1 MGEMLYRKVGRTG
14 DEVSVIGIGTSSNGP
29 AGAEETARAVTMALD
44 NGVNYFDLAAADG
57 LTFEAF
63 GKALRG
69 RREEAMLQMH
79 FGADYATGAYGRV
92 YGLESIRM
100 SVAWQMA
107 KVGTDYID
115 YGFIHCIDEPEA
127 LDEEWENG
135 TVEYIQELKDEGTVR
150 HIGISTHTPSVAQRA
165 LDSGI
170 VDMVMFSIN
179 PAFDYRKGEYAYGEV
194 DERADLYRRCLS
206 EGVGISVMKAFG
218 GGQLVDASLSPFGR
232 SLTTAQCIQY
242 ALDRPGV
249 VTVLAGIRDRRDLEG
264 ALSYLDSSP
273 EDRDYS
279 VIGDFAPPDAEGKC
293 IYCNH
298 CQPCPSGLD
307 IGLINKYYDLARAG
321 DRLAADHYASLAV
334 RAGACTACGHCDD
347 TCPFNVGQVARMAEI
362 REYFGG

>member
-57 LTFEAF
+57 LTFE
-63 GKALRG
+63 
-69 RREEAMLQMH
+69 
-79 FGADYATGAYGRV
+79 
-92 YGLESIRM
+92 
-100 SVAWQMA
+100 
-107 KVGTDYID
+107 
-115 YGFIHCIDEPEA
+115 
-127 LDEEWENG
+127 
-135 TVEYIQELKDEGTVR
+135 
-150 HIGISTHTPSVAQRA
+150 
-165 LDSGI
+165 
-170 VDMVMFSIN
+170 
-179 PAFDYRKGEYAYGEV
+179 
-194 DERADLYRRCLS
+194 
-206 EGVGISVMKAFG
+206 AFG

-321 DRLAADHYASLAV
+321 DRLAADHYANLAV
-334 RAGACTACGHCDD
+334 KAGACTACGHCDD

>member
-14 DEVSVIGIGTSSNGP
+14 DEVNVIGVGTSSNGP
-29 AGAEETARAVTMALD
+29 AGAEETVRAVTMALD

-57 LTFEAF
+57 LTFE
-63 GKALRG
+63 
-69 RREEAMLQMH
+69 
-79 FGADYATGAYGRV
+79 
-92 YGLESIRM
+92 
-100 SVAWQMA
+100 
-107 KVGTDYID
+107 
-115 YGFIHCIDEPEA
+115 
-127 LDEEWENG
+127 
-135 TVEYIQELKDEGTVR
+135 
-150 HIGISTHTPSVAQRA
+150 
-165 LDSGI
+165 
-170 VDMVMFSIN
+170 
-179 PAFDYRKGEYAYGEV
+179 
-194 DERADLYRRCLS
+194 
-206 EGVGISVMKAFG
+206 AFG

-321 DRLAADHYASLAV
+321 DRLAADHYANLAV
-334 RAGACTACGHCDD
+334 KAGACTACGHCDD

-362 REYFGG
+362 REYFDG

>member
-1 MGEMLYRKVGRTG
+1 M
-14 DEVSVIGIGTSSNGP
+14 
-29 AGAEETARAVTMALD
+29 
-44 NGVNYFDLAAADG
+44 
-57 LTFEAF
+57 
-63 GKALRG
+63 
-69 RREEAMLQMH
+69 
-79 FGADYATGAYGRV
+79 
-92 YGLESIRM
+92 
-100 SVAWQMA
+100 
-107 KVGTDYID
+107 
-115 YGFIHCIDEPEA
+115 
-127 LDEEWENG
+127 
-135 TVEYIQELKDEGTVR
+135 EYIQKLKDEGTVR

-298 CQPCPSGLD
+298 CQPCPSGLN

-321 DRLAADHYASLAV
+321 DRLAADHYANLAV

-362 REYFGG
+362 REYFGE